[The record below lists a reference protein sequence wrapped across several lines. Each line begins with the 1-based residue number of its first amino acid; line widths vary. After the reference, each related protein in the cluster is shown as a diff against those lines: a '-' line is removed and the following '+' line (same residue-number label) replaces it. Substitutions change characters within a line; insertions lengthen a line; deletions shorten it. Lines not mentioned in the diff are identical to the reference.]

1 MARVRTFKPSTRIFR
16 SGTQGPRDEWLEEVE
31 KSVRQDRTHLLGRAL
46 SCLCFRVY
54 VCMYARY
61 LCTPACACTRTYT
74 CGPACAYERAECAVA
89 AWAGLEAATVPSGYL
104 CYSTTDPADGESAAG
119 KSWLQALCS
128 GEGKKG
134 ETQSRRTPLGC
145 SGHKGGQG
153 GSYCRQLFKAPQLRG
168 GCSEPALPASRLCC
182 DKLKAGFY
190 TPLNLSD
197 FPKIPCP
204 SVHSSQE
211 LGLASKK
218 GGHSSVIT
226 QARESRELDGG
237 CPTLV
242 LDFRSLVQTLL

>member
-1 MARVRTFKPSTRIFR
+1 MARVRTSKPSTLIFR
-16 SGTQGPRDEWLEEVE
+16 SGTQGPRDEWLEEVG

-54 VCMYARY
+54 MCVYARY
-61 LCTPACACTRTYT
+61 LCTPACACTCT
-74 CGPACAYERAECAVA
+74 CGPACACERAEGAVP

-119 KSWLQALCS
+119 KSRLQALCS

-134 ETQSRRTPLGC
+134 GDSVQENT
-145 SGHKGGQG
+145 SGLQRPQRWWASGQG
-153 GSYCRQLFKAPQLRG
+153 GSHCRQLFAAPRWLFRASAPGFPTLLRQG
-168 GCSEPALPASRLCC
+168 QGRFLN
-182 DKLKAGFY
+182 
-190 TPLNLSD
+190 PLNLSD

-218 GGHSSVIT
+218 GGHSSAIT
-226 QARESRELDGG
+226 QARESRELDGDR
-237 CPTLV
+237 PTLV
-242 LDFRSLVQTLL
+242 LDFPSLVQTLL